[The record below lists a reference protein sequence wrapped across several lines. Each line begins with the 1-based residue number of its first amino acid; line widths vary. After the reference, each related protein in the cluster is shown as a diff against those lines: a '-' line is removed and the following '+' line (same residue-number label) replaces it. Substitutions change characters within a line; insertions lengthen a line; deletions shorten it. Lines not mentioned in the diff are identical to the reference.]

1 MATHD
6 YNLAN
11 QSGASFRSDLN
22 NALTAILSNNS
33 NASSPST
40 TVAYM
45 LWADTNNN
53 NLKIRNS
60 ANDGWVE
67 LINLDGTIARDL
79 TLTGASA
86 NIFFDQS
93 QNALEFA
100 DNAEATFGT
109 SRDLVIKHDG
119 SNSIINDSGTGELQ
133 LQRAGNTILT
143 LNSTGIEI
151 TDPDGTARVTIT
163 GHEATSSQIY
173 LAADQGDDN
182 GDTWTIQST
191 ASSNEFKLFND
202 TSGSAVAKWT
212 MNTDGDVTMTGHLTI
227 PDSHNLQLGNAS
239 GGDLTIGHDGSN
251 SIINDNGTGEFQ
263 LQRAGATLLTLNS
276 TGIEVKDP
284 SGTARVTVTG
294 ADTASAQV
302 FLAADDGD
310 DNGDTWGLQS
320 TDSDNSFRLTNDVSG
335 GQSTKWLIDTSG
347 NVLHYGDLDLPD
359 NKKIKLGNAD
369 DLQLYHDSSE
379 SFIADEGTGGIT
391 ISSGS
396 ISFKNQARDETL
408 ATMAVNG
415 AVTAY
420 YDNEQRFITTASGAK
435 VSRNTDGSN
444 CAFLVTND
452 SSDSSSDCL
461 IRLTVGGTSQHTSI
475 HFADSSDSDAGEI
488 DYDHSTNQFTFRTGG
503 TDRFNMSTTAIQ
515 PVADNSR
522 DLGTSSLRFD
532 DVFATNGTINTSDR
546 NEKNT
551 IVASDLGLDFINKLS
566 PVSYKF
572 NNKTRTHYGLIAQD
586 IETVLGTLSKTATD
600 FAGFC
605 KDQITTKNE
614 IDENGDAK
622 EVALDTP
629 FDRYGLRYIEFIAPM
644 VKAIQELSAK
654 VTALEGS

>member
-1 MATHD
+1 M
-6 YNLAN
+6 
-11 QSGASFRSDLN
+11 RSDLN
-22 NALTAILSNNS
+22 NALSAILSNNS

-119 SNSIINDSGTGELQ
+119 SNSIINDTGTGELQ
-133 LQRAGNTILT
+133 LQRAGSTILT
-143 LNSTGIEI
+143 VNSLGIEI
-151 TDPDGTARVTIT
+151 TDPDGTARVKIT
-163 GHEATSSQIY
+163 GDEGASSQIY

-182 GDTWTIQST
+182 GDTWAIQST
-191 ASSNEFKLFND
+191 QSTNELKLFND
-202 TSGSAVAKWT
+202 TSGSQVAKWT
-212 MNTDGDVTMTGHLTI
+212 INTDGDVTMTGHLTI
-227 PDSHNLQLGNAS
+227 PDNHELQLGNAS
-239 GGDLTIGHDGSN
+239 GGDLIIFHDGSN
-251 SIINDNGTGEFQ
+251 SIIRDRGTGEFQ
-263 LQRAGATLLTLNS
+263 LQRGSDTLLTLNS

-284 SGTARVTVTG
+284 TGTARVTVTG
-294 ADTASAQV
+294 ADGYAAQV
-302 FLAADDGD
+302 FLAADNGD
-310 DNGDTWGLQS
+310 DNGDTWCLQS
-320 TDSDNSFRLTNDVSG
+320 ANSDNSFRLTNDVSG

-347 NVLHYGDLDLPD
+347 NVIHYGDLDLPD
-359 NKKIKLGNAD
+359 DKKIKLGNAD
-369 DLQLYHDSSE
+369 DLQIYHDSSE

-391 ISSGS
+391 ISSGL
-396 ISFKNQARDETL
+396 ISFKNQARDETH
-408 ATMAVNG
+408 ATMAVNDSVDLYFNNELRFETTNSG
-415 AVTAY
+415 VQITRTGTTSDTMLVVKAQDDAASDATLQLECMNAAAHSRINFG
-420 YDNEQRFITTASGAK
+420 DN
-435 VSRNTDGSN
+435 
-444 CAFLVTND
+444 
-452 SSDSSSDCL
+452 
-461 IRLTVGGTSQHTSI
+461 
-475 HFADSSDSDAGEI
+475 ADSDVGEI
-488 DYDHSTNQFTFRTGG
+488 DYDHDNNIFMFRVSG
-503 TDRFNMSTTAIQ
+503 TDRFNMSTGAIH
-515 PVADNSR
+515 PTTDNIR
-522 DLGTSSLRFD
+522 DIGTSTLRFD
-532 DVFATNGTINTSDR
+532 DIRATNGTINTSDR

-586 IETVLGTLSKTATD
+586 IETVLGTLSKSATD

-605 KDQITTKNE
+605 KDQITTKTE
-614 IDENGDAK
+614 MDEDGHAI
-622 EVALDTP
+622 ETTLETP

-644 VKAIQELSAK
+644 IKAIQELSAK

>member
-22 NALTAILSNNS
+22 NALSAILSNNS

-45 LWADTNNN
+45 LWSDTNNN

-163 GHEATSSQIY
+163 GYEGASSQIY

-182 GDTWTIQST
+182 GDTWLIQSSQ
-191 ASSNEFKLFND
+191 SSNDFIFLND
-202 TSGSAVAKWT
+202 TSGSQVAKWT
-212 MNTDGDVTMTGHLTI
+212 INTDGDVTMTGHLTI

-263 LQRAGATLLTLNS
+263 LQRAGDTLLTLNS

-294 ADTASAQV
+294 AEGASAQV
-302 FLAADDGD
+302 FLAADEAD
-310 DNGDTWGLQS
+310 DSGDTWGLQS

-347 NVLHYGDLDLPD
+347 NVTHYGDLDLPD
-359 NKKIKLGNAD
+359 AKKIKLGNGD
-369 DLQLYHDSSE
+369 DLTIGHVSGTNVIDIVSDLDIKHGADFCA
-379 SFIADEGTGGIT
+379 SFND
-391 ISSGS
+391 
-396 ISFKNQARDETL
+396 D
-408 ATMAVNG
+408 G
-415 AVTAY
+415 AVLLFY
-420 YDNEQRFITTASGAK
+420 NNEQRFQTTNSGIE
-435 VSRNTDGSN
+435 
-444 CAFLVTND
+444 VTRTGTT
-452 SSDSSSDCL
+452 SD
-461 IRLTVGGTSQHTSI
+461 TVFVVKSQDD
-475 HFADSSDSDAGEI
+475 AASDATLQLECMNAGAHSRINFGDDADADAGRI
-488 DYDHSTNQFTFRTGG
+488 DYDHSSNIFSFRVSG
-503 TDRFNMSTTAIQ
+503 TERFNMSTGAIH
-515 PVADNSR
+515 PVADDIR
-522 DLGTSSLRFD
+522 DIGTSSLRFD
-532 DVFATNGTINTSDR
+532 DIRATNGTINTSDR

-586 IETVLGTLSKTATD
+586 IETLLGTLSKTATD

-605 KDQITTKNE
+605 KDQITTKTE

-644 VKAIQELSAK
+644 IKAIQELSAK

>member
-22 NALTAILSNNS
+22 NALSAILSNNS

-86 NIFFDQS
+86 NIVFDQS

-119 SNSIINDSGTGELQ
+119 SNSIINDTGTGELQ

-143 LNSTGIEI
+143 VDGSGIEI
-151 TDPDGTARVTIT
+151 TDPSGTSSVVIT
-163 GHEATSSQIY
+163 GHEGNNAN
-173 LAADQGDDN
+173 LELKADQGDDD
-182 GDTWTIQST
+182 GDRWIIQSQ
-191 ASSNEFKLFND
+191 ASTGKLKFYND
-202 TSGSAVAKWT
+202 VSGSNAEVWAIAG
-212 MNTDGDVTMTGHLTI
+212 DGDVTMTGHLKI
-227 PDSHNLQLGNAS
+227 PDNHELQLGNAT
-239 GGDLTIGHDGSN
+239 GGDFILFHDGSN
-251 SIINDNGTGEFQ
+251 SIIRDRGTGEFQ
-263 LQRAGATLLTLNS
+263 LQRGSDTLLTLNS

-294 ADTASAQV
+294 FEGASAQV
-302 FLAADDGD
+302 FLAADEAD

-320 TDSDNSFRLTNDVSG
+320 TTSDNTFRFTNDVSG
-335 GQSTKWLIDTSG
+335 AQSTKWSIDTSG
-347 NVLHYGDLDLPD
+347 NVLQYGDLDLPD

-369 DLQLYHDSSE
+369 DLEIYHSGSE
-379 SFIADEGTGGIT
+379 SFIAEVGTGGLT
-391 ISSGS
+391 ISTGVLT
-396 ISFKNQARDETL
+396 FKNQAQDKTL
-408 ATMAVNG
+408 ATMTVNDAVDLYFANELRLETTNSG
-415 AVTAY
+415 IKVTRTGTLS
-420 YDNEQRFITTASGAK
+420 DT
-435 VSRNTDGSN
+435 V
-444 CAFLVTND
+444 LV
-452 SSDSSSDCL
+452 
-461 IRLTVGGTSQHTSI
+461 VKSQDD
-475 HFADSSDSDAGEI
+475 AASDATLQLECMNAGAHSRINFGDDADADAGRI
-488 DYDHSTNQFTFRTGG
+488 DYDHSSNIFSFRVSG
-503 TDRFNMSTTAIQ
+503 TERFNMATGAIH
-515 PVADNSR
+515 PVADDLR
-522 DLGTSSLRFD
+522 DLGTSTLRFD
-532 DVFATNGTINTSDR
+532 DVRATNGTINTSDR

-605 KDQITTKNE
+605 KDQITTKTE
-614 IDENGDAK
+614 IDEDGHAK
-622 EVALDTP
+622 EVALETP

-644 VKAIQELSAK
+644 IKAIQELSAK